1 MKMFL
6 IERVMTGLGQR
17 SEDQNKFLFGEGIPN
32 LDIWESF
39 ILFWASGQTFRQ
51 MCNKVDTASYS
62 TTSGRRRNAFKMKS
76 A

>member
-17 SEDQNKFLFGEGIPN
+17 SEDQNKFLFEEGIPN

-39 ILFWASGQTFRQ
+39 ILFRA
-51 MCNKVDTASYS
+51 
-62 TTSGRRRNAFKMKS
+62 
-76 A
+76 